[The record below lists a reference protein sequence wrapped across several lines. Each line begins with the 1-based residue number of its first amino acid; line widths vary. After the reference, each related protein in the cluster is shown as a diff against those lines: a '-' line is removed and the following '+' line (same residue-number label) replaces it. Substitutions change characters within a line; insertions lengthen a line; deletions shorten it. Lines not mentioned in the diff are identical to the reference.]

1 MFEDNSDRKLMIVC
15 SKGTLDMAYP
25 GLVLANAALMLG
37 FEASIFFTF
46 WGLDMITESKMDKLK
61 CTPLGNPSMVMPNGW
76 GIPNVMAMLPGM
88 TDFATGMMSKEMEKL
103 DFPPVREFLQ
113 TVADAGG
120 NLYACRMTY
129 DMWGLTEEDLF
140 HEVDS
145 VVGAMEMLEMSE
157 GAQIVFV

>member
-1 MFEDNSDRKLMIVC
+1 MFNDDSDRKLFIVC

-25 GLVLANAALMLG
+25 GMVLANAALMMG
-37 FEASIFFTF
+37 IDASIFFTF
-46 WGLDMITESKMDKLK
+46 WGLDMITEAKMDKLK

-76 GIPNVMAMLPGM
+76 GIPNAMAMLPGM
-88 TDFATGMMSKEMEKL
+88 TDFATGMMKKEMTKL

-113 TVADAGG
+113 TIADAGG
-120 NLYACRMTY
+120 KMYACRMTF

-140 HEVDS
+140 SEVEA
-145 VVGAMEMLEMSE
+145 VVGAMEFLEMAE

>member
-1 MFEDNSDRKLMIVC
+1 MFEESNRKIMLVC

-25 GLVLANAALMLG
+25 GMVLANAALMEG
-37 FEASIFFTF
+37 YEASIFFTF
-46 WGLDMITESKMDKLK
+46 WGLDMITESKMDSLK

-88 TDFATGMMSKEMEKL
+88 TDFSTGMMKKEMEKL

-113 TVADAGG
+113 TIADAGG

-129 DMWGLTEEDLF
+129 DMWGLSEGDLF
-140 HEVDS
+140 DEVDS
-145 VVGAMEMLEMSE
+145 VVGAMDFLEMAD
-157 GAQIVFV
+157 GAQIIFV